1 MTKRKI
7 RPAAN
12 GADHPPS
19 NTSPTPSDDQKLC
32 TQCGFLRPLDEMAP
46 DRRAKDGVRSICRE
60 HRGVYDRARYQAKL
74 EATLAQQLRY
84 RQQNPGVRWFTD
96 YKRRARKYGLV
107 PVGVLLTREAITE
120 HWGDNCF
127 YCPGGAF
134 EQIDHFVAVAAG
146 GHHTIDNVVPCCVAC
161 NIRKRWE
168 IDEPAIRLFRAAQ
181 AARAESAFSQDGRRS

>member
-12 GADHPPS
+12 GTDHPPS

-60 HRGVYDRARYQAKL
+60 HRGVYDRARYQTKR
-74 EATLAQQLRY
+74 EAILAQQRRY
-84 RQQNPGVRWFTD
+84 RQGNPGVRWFKD

-107 PVGVLLTREAITE
+107 PVGVLLTREEITAR
-120 HWGDNCF
+120 WGDYCF
-127 YCPGGAF
+127 YCPDGTF
-134 EQIDHFVAVAAG
+134 DQPDHFVAVAAG
-146 GHHTIDNVVPCCVAC
+146 GHHTIENVVPSCAIC
-161 NIRKRWE
+161 NSKKRWE
-168 IDEPAIRLFRAAQ
+168 VDEPEIQLFRAAQ